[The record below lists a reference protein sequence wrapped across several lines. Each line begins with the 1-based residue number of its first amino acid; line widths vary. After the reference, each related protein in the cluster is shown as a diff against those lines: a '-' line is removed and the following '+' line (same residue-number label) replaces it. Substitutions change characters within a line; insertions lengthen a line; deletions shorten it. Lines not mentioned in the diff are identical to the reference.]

1 MHRIHKKVISG
12 IVCTA
17 LVLAFGKSAD
27 VSDIIIGRNSQQS
40 ASQKESYNLKS
51 GSNKVNL
58 LNKSETK
65 TNSNTADDNDNW
77 LDKNGELKNT
87 VIVDKEKDY
96 YKNDNCIII
105 EYRNNGKEPAELSK
119 YADKEKDIDEL
130 IKVYR
135 IKSKEDT
142 KKVIE
147 ITKKYSSDIQIAQPD
162 YKFSIASQ
170 VSNVTD
176 YYKDGKQWA
185 LENDGT
191 FENPE
196 TDVKDADIKAVEDID
211 LNAQGAWDEID
222 NSQNASVKTKEVVV
236 AVVDTG
242 IDYTNDELK
251 DVIWQNEDETSDGTD
266 SDNNCYKDDIRGW
279 NFVSRRGSSD
289 VTDDNGHGTAV
300 AGVIAA
306 ADDNSGVV
314 GIASNINIK
323 IMPVKS
329 VDSKGEASMSNL
341 ILGMEYADENGASI
355 CNCSWGGESDV
366 REFLQN
372 MLMKQVIAAS
382 DMLFVAASG
391 NESIN
396 IDEKECIPASFTAD
410 NLITVGS
417 IEWDGSLSWFS
428 NYGSNSMEICAP
440 GAAIYTVN
448 AGGGYALEW
457 GTSFSTPYVVG
468 VAALA
473 EAASG
478 SSDGKILK
486 DFVCNSDNLKKIS
499 GLEKYCQYGGIPD
512 AEKVVKAALAYRS
525 IEETSVTASPAASE
539 TPVPTSTTAA
549 TAIPDDNTSQQ
560 PDISAT
566 TEPDVKE
573 TETPQET
580 AEPGNNLSVTS
591 APTETHAVEASASP
605 DTSSEETADDINIS
619 VKSSLYKGYARKIN
633 VTVDGSISEIK
644 YSKGRKETSYF
655 GKFGNEFTNINS
667 SSFTIKAYEPGW
679 YTIYVK
685 TTGGKEKIKNVFA
698 NVKIVKISKTKLSI
712 KKGTE
717 YKLTASIKEQSNY
730 PEKLTDK
737 VYFKTSN
744 KKIVSVN
751 AATGKIKAKSKGRV
765 VITAYTKN
773 GKSAKCTVTCK

>member
-1 MHRIHKKVISG
+1 MHSIHKKVISG

-51 GSNKVNL
+51 SSNKVNL

-65 TNSNTADDNDNW
+65 TNSNTADDNDDW

-87 VIVDKEKDY
+87 VIVDKEKYY

-185 LENDGT
+185 LENAGT

-266 SDNNCYKDDIRGW
+266 SDNNGYKDDIRGW

-591 APTETHAVEASASP
+591 APTETPAVEASASP

-730 PEKLTDK
+730 PEKLTGK

-751 AATGKIKAKSKGRV
+751 AATGKIKAKSKGRA

>member
-1 MHRIHKKVISG
+1 MHGIHKKVILG
-12 IVCTA
+12 ILCTA
-17 LVLAFGKSAD
+17 LVLAFGKSTD

-40 ASQKESYNLKS
+40 VSQKESYNLKS
-51 GSNKVNL
+51 SSNKVNL

-65 TNSNTADDNDNW
+65 TNSNTADDNDDW
-77 LDKNGELKNT
+77 LDKNGELKNN

-222 NSQNASVKTKEVVV
+222 NSQNASVKTKEVIV

-266 SDNNCYKDDIRGW
+266 SDNNGYKDDIRGW

-289 VTDDNGHGTAV
+289 VTDGNGHGTAV

-591 APTETHAVEASASP
+591 APTETPAVEASSSP
-605 DTSSEETADDINIS
+605 DTSSEEMADDINIS

-698 NVKIVKISKTKLSI
+698 NVKLVKISKTKLSI

-730 PEKLTDK
+730 PEKLTGK

-751 AATGKIKAKSKGRV
+751 AATGKIKAKSKGRA